1 MDIALFSG
9 EGPLFL
15 LRWFHFYFGIIWI
28 GLLYYFNFVH
38 GSFMAEADAQTKPGV
53 VQKLLPRGLFW
64 FRWGAMGTF
73 ITGLIYLMMRGHS
86 MGASFMSSNYGI
98 LITTGATLGTL
109 MFLNVWLIIW
119 PKQKI
124 VIRSAQQV
132 ASGGQA
138 IPEAAACGA
147 RALTASRT
155 NTLFSI
161 PMLFFMGGASHLP
174 VRVGDDSK
182 IGAYWIAFIIIAGAI
197 ELNAIKGKTGP
208 MTTVRGV
215 VHCGFALAIVL
226 YGLVEFMM

>member
-1 MDIALFSG
+1 MNIALFGG

-15 LRWFHFYFGIIWI
+15 FRWFHFFFGVLWI

-38 GSFMAEADAQTKPGV
+38 GAFMAEADAQTKPGV
-53 VQKLLPRGLFW
+53 VQKLLPRALFW

-73 ITGLIYLMMRGHS
+73 ITGLLYLMIRGHS
-86 MGASFMSSNYGI
+86 MGGAFMTSNYGI
-98 LITTGATLGTL
+98 LITTGAILGTL

-119 PKQKI
+119 PKQQV

-138 IPEAAACGA
+138 LPEAAGSAA

-155 NTLFSI
+155 NTCFSI
-161 PMLFFMGGASHLP
+161 PMLFFMGAASHLP

-182 IGAYWIAFIIIAGAI
+182 IGAYWIAFALVVGGI
-197 ELNAIKGKTGP
+197 ELNAIKGKPGP
-208 MTTVRGV
+208 MTTLRGV
-215 VHCGFALAIVL
+215 VHCGFGLAIVL
-226 YGLVEFMM
+226 YGLIEFLM